1 MNIKGIIITAIT
13 IGTLLL
19 SSCGGHYS
27 CPTYAQD
34 ENKTILVKEISFESE
49 IKL

>member
-1 MNIKGIIITAIT
+1 MNIKGIIITAMA

-34 ENKTILVKEISFESE
+34 ENETILVKETSSELE